1 MNVASAVSFVWD
13 TKPDF
18 PSMYWQTENKN
29 MSRIGV
35 RHCSK
40 LYMSKLKNVQTAR
53 KIIIFLRSSTDQI
66 VKLDQSKIAKKEFLQ
81 NFK

>member
-1 MNVASAVSFVWD
+1 
-13 TKPDF
+13 
-18 PSMYWQTENKN
+18 MYWQIENKN

-40 LYMSKLKNVQTAR
+40 LYKSKLKNVQTAR

>member
-1 MNVASAVSFVWD
+1 
-13 TKPDF
+13 
-18 PSMYWQTENKN
+18 MYWQIENKN

-81 NFK
+81 NFKWAPARENI

>member
-1 MNVASAVSFVWD
+1 
-13 TKPDF
+13 
-18 PSMYWQTENKN
+18 MYWQIENKN

-81 NFK
+81 NFN